1 MPAQFPVVITLVQL
15 IVAPLQLS
23 VAVAN
28 PFALAEESAVNK
40 IVTFAGQVIAGALLS
55 LTEML
60 CEQDDELLHPSVA
73 VNERVMR

>member
-1 MPAQFPVVITLVQL
+1 MDPGVRPNWAHRDCT
-15 IVAPLQLS
+15 S
-23 VAVAN
+23 GVAVAN

-40 IVTFAGQVIAGALLS
+40 IVPFAGQVIAGALLS

-60 CEQDDELLHPSVA
+60 CEQLLELLHPSVA